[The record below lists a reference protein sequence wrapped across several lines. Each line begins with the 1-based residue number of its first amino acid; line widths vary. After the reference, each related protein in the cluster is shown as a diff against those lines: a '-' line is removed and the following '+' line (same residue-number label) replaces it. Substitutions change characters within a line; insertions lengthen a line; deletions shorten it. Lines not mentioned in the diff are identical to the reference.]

1 MPPSAAEPESPST
14 AEILRSPSPRDRS
27 SSSRFPNLR
36 GVRWRIDLGI
46 LPSSPSSSIEDLR
59 RVTAD
64 SRRRYA
70 NLRRCLLVGPHFPK
84 DGDKSPDL
92 VMDNPLSQNPDS
104 MWGRFFRNAELE
116 RTVDQDL
123 SHHFSDKFD
132 GVPFPEGNVVANS
145 RFTVSTSSAS
155 ANWVAM
161 NEEDDHGF
169 QGCETKVAS
178 LDELD
183 PETKDIVLLGDAYG
197 AEGELGIVLSERFM
211 EHDAFCM
218 FDALMN
224 GSRGV
229 VAMADYYSPSPA
241 MGSVTGLPPVIEASS
256 ALYHVLSK
264 VDPHLHSHLV
274 ELGVEPQY
282 FALRWLRVLFG
293 REFLLEDLLV
303 IWDEI
308 FASPNGFSIPFG
320 ENDRQISFTI
330 LTSPRGA
337 FIVGIVVSMILHLR
351 SLLLATENATLCL
364 QRLLN
369 FPENINVEK
378 LIAKAKSLQAL
389 ALDPSITFASSTV
402 WSFEKSKPS
411 YVRGHSMSS
420 GAISPNTP
428 LNSLP
433 ESYWEEKWRSL
444 HEAEELKKGSH
455 SDPLTSRVNGLLS
468 RAESVPSPIKFL
480 SDKKESRASVRR
492 KLLEDL
498 SQEINSKMD
507 STNKKDSGPSTK
519 DGSSLS
525 VEIDMRKDS
534 VEDLTI
540 ESSVVE
546 ETGKAASEE
555 NSSVFST
562 ATSPLSIANER
573 ENEFEKSS
581 VTSKISIDDTNEEAC
596 SQTPEPKL
604 CQAPEPH
611 LEATT
616 STSTSTSTS
625 TIIGGEKHVT
635 GSKEQQR
642 KPLSNRFPWFW
653 KFGRNGD
660 ATAEK
665 IGISEG
671 QQRPDK
677 VGNTM
682 RNLGQ
687 SMLENIQVVES
698 VFQQESLENLSNNIL
713 GSKGQATA
721 TAALKELRK
730 ISNLLSEM

>member
-1 MPPSAAEPESPST
+1 MT
-14 AEILRSPSPRDRS
+14 
-27 SSSRFPNLR
+27 
-36 GVRWRIDLGI
+36 G
-46 LPSSPSSSIEDLR
+46 
-59 RVTAD
+59 
-64 SRRRYA
+64 YA

-123 SHHFSDKFD
+123 SRLYPEHENYFQTPVCQAMLRRILLLWCLRHPEYGYKQGKILRMHELLAPLLYVLHVDVQCLAHVRKLHEDHFSDKFD

-155 ANWVAM
+155 ANWVAT

-241 MGSVTGLPPVIEASS
+241 MGSITGLPPVIEASS

-351 SLLLATENATLCL
+351 SLLLATKMQHCA
-364 QRLLN
+364 
-369 FPENINVEK
+369 
-378 LIAKAKSLQAL
+378 
-389 ALDPSITFASSTV
+389 
-402 WSFEKSKPS
+402 
-411 YVRGHSMSS
+411 YRGCS
-420 GAISPNTP
+420 
-428 LNSLP
+428 
-433 ESYWEEKWRSL
+433 
-444 HEAEELKKGSH
+444 
-455 SDPLTSRVNGLLS
+455 TSR
-468 RAESVPSPIKFL
+468 R
-480 SDKKESRASVRR
+480 
-492 KLLEDL
+492 
-498 SQEINSKMD
+498 
-507 STNKKDSGPSTK
+507 T
-519 DGSSLS
+519 
-525 VEIDMRKDS
+525 
-534 VEDLTI
+534 
-540 ESSVVE
+540 
-546 ETGKAASEE
+546 
-555 NSSVFST
+555 
-562 ATSPLSIANER
+562 
-573 ENEFEKSS
+573 
-581 VTSKISIDDTNEEAC
+581 
-596 SQTPEPKL
+596 
-604 CQAPEPH
+604 
-611 LEATT
+611 
-616 STSTSTSTS
+616 
-625 TIIGGEKHVT
+625 
-635 GSKEQQR
+635 
-642 KPLSNRFPWFW
+642 
-653 KFGRNGD
+653 
-660 ATAEK
+660 
-665 IGISEG
+665 
-671 QQRPDK
+671 
-677 VGNTM
+677 
-682 RNLGQ
+682 
-687 SMLENIQVVES
+687 
-698 VFQQESLENLSNNIL
+698 
-713 GSKGQATA
+713 
-721 TAALKELRK
+721 
-730 ISNLLSEM
+730 